1 MVPLA
6 TIGRCPKLHYCYT
19 TVRVPFVE
27 FLPAE
32 IGRRQALPL
41 ILQRWLPDGKRQG
54 REFVAKNPTR
64 ADRTLGSFSI
74 NLATGKWADFATEDR
89 GIGVISLAAYL
100 FHLTQPEAARFV
112 AAMLGIR
119 EGQT

>member
-1 MVPLA
+1 MSKR
-6 TIGRCPKLHYCYT
+6 IN
-19 TVRVPFVE
+19 FVIINE
-27 FLPAE
+27 VAL
-32 IGRRQALPL
+32 RALPL
-41 ILQRWLPDGKRQG
+41 IVARWLPDGKRQG

-64 ADRTLGSFSI
+64 PDRTLGSFSI
-74 NLATGKWADFATEDR
+74 NLVTGKWADFATEDR

>member
-1 MVPLA
+1 MSSHPATRRPVKRIDFTAVNTAAVP
-6 TIGRCPKLHYCYT
+6 
-19 TVRVPFVE
+19 
-27 FLPAE
+27 
-32 IGRRQALPL
+32 ALPL

>member
-1 MVPLA
+1 MNKRINFAAVNAVAL
-6 TIGRCPKLHYCYT
+6 R
-19 TVRVPFVE
+19 
-27 FLPAE
+27 
-32 IGRRQALPL
+32 ALPL
-41 ILQRWLPDGKRQG
+41 ILSRWLPDGKRLG
-54 REFVAKNPTR
+54 REFVARNPTR

-74 NLATGKWADFATEDR
+74 NLVTGKWADFATQDR

-119 EGQT
+119 EDQT